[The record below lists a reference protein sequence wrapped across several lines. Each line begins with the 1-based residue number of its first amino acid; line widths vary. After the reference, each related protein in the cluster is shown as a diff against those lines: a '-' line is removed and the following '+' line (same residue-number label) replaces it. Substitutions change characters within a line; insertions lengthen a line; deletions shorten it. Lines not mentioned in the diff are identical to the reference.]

1 MRWQLASAALFLLVS
16 LAILTGCQTHRQ
28 VIEQAHQSFWQGD
41 LDRSAAELQRAAER
55 PKNDLAVLKL
65 DQSMVEFQ
73 RGHFAESQAL
83 LKEVRQ
89 QFSEAPPAAQTAQ
102 NAVAYLTDDTRRAYT
117 GEDHEKLLLQA
128 MLALQSLLRSDGDA
142 VAYAHQL
149 GLESEALLESRPV
162 EPAPAPAEQL
172 PALVDGTDS
181 QPTINTIQAT
191 PEATQVVL
199 ADSPPVAPPVPK
211 VDPIRFELAFA
222 PLLRSLIRGQSALNH
237 DDLVRNL
244 RVANEWRPGS
254 EFLQAELARAE
265 AGELTPPG
273 YGTLYVVALVGR
285 GPRKVTGTEQVTS
298 QALLVADQIVSALGN
313 YTLPPTVAPI
323 KIARIELSPITVD
336 SLRVSV
342 NGQELGIT
350 ENIADIGRLAMA
362 RQKEQMP
369 EIVGRAVARRVL
381 KKGMIVAGMS
391 AAGAAKGS
399 GNDLTSLVYTAAG
412 VAWEAAEQADLR
424 SWSLLP
430 GSIQVY
436 RLDLPAG
443 QHRLDLRGEFQGRTV
458 SSRFSSPLLIRDGY
472 ATFAVATLPDR
483 NSTGRVFVTE

>member
-1 MRWQLASAALFLLVS
+1 MKWQLASAALFLLVG
-16 LAILTGCQTHRQ
+16 LAIFAGCQTHRQ
-28 VIEQAHQSFWQGD
+28 VIEQAHQSFWEGD

-73 RGHFAESQAL
+73 RGRFADSQAL

-89 QFSEAPPAAQTAQ
+89 QFAEVPPAAQTAQ
-102 NAVAYLTDDTRRAYT
+102 NAAAYLTDDTRRAYT
-117 GEDHEKLLLQA
+117 GEDHEKLLLQV
-128 MLALQSLLRSDGDA
+128 MLALQSLLRADGDA

-149 GLESEALLESRPV
+149 GLETEALLESRPV
-162 EPAPAPAEQL
+162 ERPPPPPEQPAVAASTPPPSNDA
-172 PALVDGTDS
+172 D
-181 QPTINTIQAT
+181 QAG
-191 PEATQVVL
+191 PEPTQVVL
-199 ADSPPVAPPVPK
+199 ADSPPAAPLVPK
-211 VDPIRFELAFA
+211 IDPIRFELAFA

-273 YGTLYVVALVGR
+273 YGSLYVVALVGR
-285 GPRKVTGTEQVTS
+285 GPRKVTDTEEVTS
-298 QALLVADQIVSALGN
+298 QALLVADQILSALGN

-336 SLRVSV
+336 TLRISV
-342 NGQELGIT
+342 NGQELGCT

-369 EIVGRAVARRVL
+369 MIVGRAVSRRVL
-381 KKGMIVAGMS
+381 KKGVIVAGMS
-391 AAGAAKGS
+391 AAGAEKGS

-430 GSIQVY
+430 GSIQIY
-436 RLDLPAG
+436 RIDLPAG
-443 QHRLDLRGEFQGRTV
+443 EHRLDLRGELQGRTV
-458 SSRFSSPLLIRDGY
+458 SSRFSSPLLIRDGQ
-472 ATFAVATLPDR
+472 ATFAIATLPDR
-483 NSTGRVFVTE
+483 SATGRVFVTE

>member
-1 MRWQLASAALFLLVS
+1 
-16 LAILTGCQTHRQ
+16 
-28 VIEQAHQSFWQGD
+28 
-41 LDRSAAELQRAAER
+41 
-55 PKNDLAVLKL
+55 
-65 DQSMVEFQ
+65 MVEFQ
-73 RGHFAESQAL
+73 RGRFADSQAL

-89 QFSEAPPAAQTAQ
+89 QFAEVPPAAQTAQ
-102 NAVAYLTDDTRRAYT
+102 NAAAYLTDDTRRAYT
-117 GEDHEKLLLQA
+117 GEDHEKLLLQV
-128 MLALQSLLRSDGDA
+128 MLALQSLLRADGDA

-162 EPAPAPAEQL
+162 GPSPPPAEQP
-172 PALVDGTDS
+172 PAVVDATGS
-181 QPTINTIQAT
+181 QPSSNSVQTA
-191 PEATQVVL
+191 PEATQVAL
-199 ADSPPVAPPVPK
+199 ADSPPAAVPVPK
-211 VDPIRFELAFA
+211 IDPIRFELAFA

-273 YGTLYVVALVGR
+273 YGSLYVVALVGR
-285 GPRKVTGTEQVTS
+285 GPRKVTDTEEVTS
-298 QALLVADQIVSALGN
+298 QALLVADQILSALGN

-336 SLRVSV
+336 TLRISV
-342 NGQELGIT
+342 NGQELGCT

-369 EIVGRAVARRVL
+369 MIVGRAISRRVL
-381 KKGMIVAGMS
+381 KKGVIVAGMS
-391 AAGAAKGS
+391 AAGAEKGF

-430 GSIQVY
+430 GSIQIY
-436 RLDLPAG
+436 RIDLPVG
-443 QHRLDLRGEFQGRTV
+443 EHRLDLRGELQSRTV
-458 SSRFSSPLLIRDGY
+458 SSRFSSPLLIRDGQ
-472 ATFAVATLPDR
+472 ATFAIATLPDR
-483 NSTGRVFVTE
+483 SATGRVFMTE

>member
-1 MRWQLASAALFLLVS
+1 MRRQLASAALFLLVG
-16 LAILTGCQTHRQ
+16 LAIFAGCQTHRQ
-28 VIEQAHQSFWQGD
+28 VIEQAHQSFWEGD
-41 LDRSAAELQRAAER
+41 LDRSAAELQRAVER

-73 RGHFAESQAL
+73 RGRFTESQSL

-89 QFSEAPPAAQTAQ
+89 QFSEIPPAAQTARS
-102 NAVAYLTDDTRRAYT
+102 AMAYLTDDTRRAYT
-117 GEDHEKLLLQA
+117 GEDHEKLLLQV

-142 VAYAHQL
+142 MAYAHQL
-149 GLESEALLESRPV
+149 GLETEALLESRPV
-162 EPAPAPAEQL
+162 EQPPPSPEQPAVAASTPPPSNDA
-172 PALVDGTDS
+172 D
-181 QPTINTIQAT
+181 QAR

-199 ADSPPVAPPVPK
+199 ADSPPVAPLVPK
-211 VDPIRFELAFA
+211 IDPIRFELAFA

-285 GPRKVTGTEQVTS
+285 GPRKVTGTEEVTS

-350 ENIADIGRLAMA
+350 ENISDIGRLAMA

-391 AAGAAKGS
+391 AAGAEKGS

-430 GSIQVY
+430 GSIQIY
-436 RLDLPAG
+436 RIDLPAG

-472 ATFAVATLPDR
+472 ATFAIATLPDR
-483 NSTGRVFVTE
+483 SATGRVFVTE

>member
-1 MRWQLASAALFLLVS
+1 MKWQLASAALSLLVG
-16 LAILTGCQTHRQ
+16 LTVLVGCQTHRQ
-28 VIEQAHQSFWQGD
+28 VIEQAHQSFWEGD

-73 RGHFAESQAL
+73 RGRFTESQSL

-89 QFSEAPPAAQTAQ
+89 QFVEIPTAAQTARS
-102 NAVAYLTDDTRRAYT
+102 AMAYLTDDTRRAYT
-117 GEDHEKLLLQA
+117 GEDHEKLLLQV

-142 VAYAHQL
+142 MAYAHQL

-162 EPAPAPAEQL
+162 ELTPPLPEQPPVVATSSPTPSNNSAPVGPK
-172 PALVDGTDS
+172 
-181 QPTINTIQAT
+181 
-191 PEATQVVL
+191 ATQVVL
-199 ADSPPVAPPVPK
+199 ADSPPAAPLVPK
-211 VDPIRFELAFA
+211 IDPIRFELAFA

-254 EFLQAELARAE
+254 DFLQAELARAE
-265 AGELTPPG
+265 AGELVPPG
-273 YGTLYVVALVGR
+273 YGSLYVVALVGR
-285 GPRKVTGTEQVTS
+285 GPRKVTDTEEVTS
-298 QALLVADQIVSALGN
+298 QALLVADQILSALGD

-336 SLRVSV
+336 SLRVNV
-342 NGQELGIT
+342 NGQELGVT
-350 ENIADIGRLAMA
+350 ENIADIGRLAME

-391 AAGAAKGS
+391 AAGAEKGS

-430 GSIQVY
+430 GSIQIY
-436 RLDLPAG
+436 RIDLPAG

-472 ATFAVATLPDR
+472 ATFAIATLPDR
-483 NSTGRVFVTE
+483 SATGRVFVTE

>member
-1 MRWQLASAALFLLVS
+1 MRWQFASAALSLLIG
-16 LAILTGCQTHRQ
+16 LAIFAGCQTHRQ
-28 VIEQAHQSFWQGD
+28 VIEQAHQSFWEGD
-41 LDRSAAELQRAAER
+41 LDRSAAELKRAAER

-73 RGHFAESQAL
+73 RGRFAESQSL
-83 LKEVRQ
+83 LKEVKQ
-89 QFSEAPPAAQTAQ
+89 QFADLPPLTQTTRS
-102 NAVAYLTDDTRRAYT
+102 AVAYLTDDTRRAYT
-117 GEDHEKLLLQA
+117 GEDHEKLLLQV

-142 VAYAHQL
+142 MAYAHQL
-149 GLESEALLESRPV
+149 GLESEALLESRPI
-162 EPAPAPAEQL
+162 EPTLPPAEQP
-172 PALVDGTDS
+172 PAVASDS
-181 QPTINTIQAT
+181 PAPSSDSAQPA
-191 PEATQVVL
+191 PEATQVFL
-199 ADSPPVAPPVPK
+199 ADSPPAAPPVPK
-211 VDPIRFELAFA
+211 IDPIRFELAFA
-222 PLLRSLIRGQSALNH
+222 PLVRSLIRGQSALNH

-273 YGTLYVVALVGR
+273 YGSLYVVGLVGR
-285 GPRKVTGTEQVTS
+285 GPRKVTDTEEVTS
-298 QALLVADQIVSALGN
+298 QAMLVADQILSALGN

-336 SLRVSV
+336 TLRISV
-342 NGQELGIT
+342 NGQELGCT

-369 EIVGRAVARRVL
+369 LIVGRAVARRVL

-391 AAGAAKGS
+391 AAGAEKGS

-430 GSIQVY
+430 GSIQIY
-436 RLDLPAG
+436 RIDLPAG
-443 QHRLDLRGEFQGRTV
+443 EHRLDLRGELQGRTV
-458 SSRFSSPLLIRDGY
+458 SSRFSSPLLIRDGQ
-472 ATFAVATLPDR
+472 ATFAIATLPDR
-483 NSTGRVFVTE
+483 SATGRVFVTE

>member
-1 MRWQLASAALFLLVS
+1 MKWQLASAALTLLVG
-16 LAILTGCQTHRQ
+16 LAFVAGCQTHRQ
-28 VIEQAHQSFWQGD
+28 VIDQAHQSFWEGD
-41 LDRSAAELQRAAER
+41 LDRSASELQRAAER

-73 RGHFAESQAL
+73 RGRFAESQAL

-89 QFSEAPPAAQTAQ
+89 QFAEIPPAAQTARS
-102 NAVAYLTDDTRRAYT
+102 AMAYLTDDTKRAYT
-117 GEDHEKLLLQA
+117 GEDHEKLLLQV

-142 VAYAHQL
+142 MAYAHQL

-162 EPAPAPAEQL
+162 EPTPPPTEQPPTVAASGSPPTNDAAPAP
-172 PALVDGTDS
+172 
-181 QPTINTIQAT
+181 

-199 ADSPPVAPPVPK
+199 ADSPPAEPLVPK
-211 VDPIRFELAFA
+211 IDPIRFELAFA

-254 EFLQAELARAE
+254 DFLHAELARAE
-265 AGELTPPG
+265 AGVLAPQG
-273 YGTLYVVALVGR
+273 HGSLYVIALVGR
-285 GPRKVTGTEQVTS
+285 GPRKVTGTEEVTS
-298 QALLVADQIVSALGN
+298 QALLVADQILSALGN

-323 KIARIELSPITVD
+323 KVARIELSPITVD
-336 SLRVSV
+336 SLRISL
-342 NGQELGIT
+342 NGQELGCT

-369 EIVGRAVARRVL
+369 QIVGRAVARRVL

-391 AAGAAKGS
+391 ASGAEKGS
-399 GNDLTSLVYTAAG
+399 GNDLTSLLYTAAG

-436 RLDLPAG
+436 RIDLPAG
-443 QHRLDLRGEFQGRTV
+443 QHQLDLRGEFQGRTV

-472 ATFAVATLPDR
+472 ATFAIATLPDR
-483 NSTGRVFVTE
+483 SAMGRVFVTE

>member
-1 MRWQLASAALFLLVS
+1 MRWQLASAALFLLIG
-16 LAILTGCQTHRQ
+16 LAIFAGCQTHRQ
-28 VIEQAHQSFWQGD
+28 VIEQAHQSFWEGD

-73 RGHFAESQAL
+73 RGRFTESQSL

-89 QFSEAPPAAQTAQ
+89 QFTEIPPAAHTARS
-102 NAVAYLTDDTRRAYT
+102 AMAYLTDDTRRAYT
-117 GEDHEKLLLQA
+117 GEDHEKLLLQV

-142 VAYAHQL
+142 MAFAHQL
-149 GLESEALLESRPV
+149 GLETEALLESRPV
-162 EPAPAPAEQL
+162 EQTPPSPEQPAVAASNPPPSNNAAPA
-172 PALVDGTDS
+172 G
-181 QPTINTIQAT
+181 

-199 ADSPPVAPPVPK
+199 ADSPPAAPLVPK

-273 YGTLYVVALVGR
+273 YGSLYVVALVGR
-285 GPRKVTGTEQVTS
+285 GPRKVTGTEEVTS
-298 QALLVADQIVSALGN
+298 QALLVADQIVSAFGN

-350 ENIADIGRLAMA
+350 ENIADIGRLALA

-391 AAGAAKGS
+391 AAGAEKES

-430 GSIQVY
+430 GSIQIY
-436 RLDLPAG
+436 RIDLPAG
-443 QHRLDLRGEFQGRTV
+443 QHRLDLRGELQGRTV

-472 ATFAVATLPDR
+472 ATFAIATLPDR
-483 NSTGRVFVTE
+483 SATGRVFVTE

>member
-1 MRWQLASAALFLLVS
+1 M
-16 LAILTGCQTHRQ
+16 
-28 VIEQAHQSFWQGD
+28 
-41 LDRSAAELQRAAER
+41 
-55 PKNDLAVLKL
+55 
-65 DQSMVEFQ
+65 
-73 RGHFAESQAL
+73 
-83 LKEVRQ
+83 
-89 QFSEAPPAAQTAQ
+89 
-102 NAVAYLTDDTRRAYT
+102 
-117 GEDHEKLLLQA
+117 
-128 MLALQSLLRSDGDA
+128 
-142 VAYAHQL
+142 AYAHQL

-162 EPAPAPAEQL
+162 ELTPPPPEQPPVVAASSPEASNNSAP
-172 PALVDGTDS
+172 VG
-181 QPTINTIQAT
+181 

-199 ADSPPVAPPVPK
+199 ADSPPAAPLVPK
-211 VDPIRFELAFA
+211 IDPIRFELAFA

-265 AGELTPPG
+265 AGELVPPG
-273 YGTLYVVALVGR
+273 YGSLYVVALVGR
-285 GPRKVTGTEQVTS
+285 GPRKVTGTEEVTS

-336 SLRVSV
+336 CLRVNV
-342 NGQELGIT
+342 NGQELGVT
-350 ENIADIGRLAMA
+350 ENIADIGRLAVE

-391 AAGAAKGS
+391 AAGAEKGS

-430 GSIQVY
+430 GSIQIY
-436 RLDLPAG
+436 RIDLPAG
-443 QHRLDLRGEFQGRTV
+443 QHRLDLRGELQGRTV
-458 SSRFSSPLLIRDGY
+458 SSRFSSPLLIRDGQ
-472 ATFAVATLPDR
+472 ATFAIATLPDR
-483 NSTGRVFVTE
+483 SATGRVFVTE